1 MGRWGQFSWSRDEG
15 ERGTCLPVSPGGEC
29 QAPEGLSSQA
39 AYQLAFG
46 EVPRRE
52 GRRGR
57 EGRRPSLRT
66 RAETES
72 VINVLCC
79 SHYSQE

>member
-1 MGRWGQFSWSRDEG
+1 MEHWGQFSWSRDEG
-15 ERGTCLPVSPGGEC
+15 ERGTCLPMSPGGEC
-29 QAPEGLSSQA
+29 QALEGLSSQA
-39 AYQLAFG
+39 GYQLEFW

-57 EGRRPSLRT
+57 RPSLGT

-79 SHYSQE
+79 GHYSQK